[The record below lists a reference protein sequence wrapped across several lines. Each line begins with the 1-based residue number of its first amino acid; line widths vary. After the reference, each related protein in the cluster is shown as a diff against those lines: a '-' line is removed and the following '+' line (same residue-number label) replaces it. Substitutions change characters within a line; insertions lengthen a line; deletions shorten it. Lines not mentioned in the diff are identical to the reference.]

1 MEHLEISS
9 MAPNFQITLNSNL
22 SKSKNLQKTLIFGL
36 KMTTTTLASL
46 QFNFP
51 THVMPRKK
59 IM

>member
-51 THVMPRKK
+51 THVMHRKK